1 MNKTG
6 AIFQKIEEYILYV
19 VIGIFAV
26 FVLSELTSPSVL
38 PKEILLVAGASLVI
52 LLWIVRSIIKGSIS
66 FAIGKFD
73 LGVILVG
80 LVTLISALLKT
91 PNRAEAFFYPGVAT
105 FTSVSVIFYF
115 LVNQLNKK
123 AKESALIAIFTSGLL
138 LSLSILFTQL
148 GVFAKVPQLP
158 AFIRDPGFNPLGGLL
173 PSVIYLT
180 TLLPIG
186 VLMALKGKDI
196 AKKLFFAVS
205 SAVVIF
211 GIVIGV
217 ANLMPG
223 KAQSP
228 TFPSLDTSWQV
239 AIETLKVSPIWGVGA
254 GDYLT
259 AFNLYRPLSYNQTS
273 LWQVRFTTAGNY
285 YFTLATELGLAGVAA
300 FVILLVGVY
309 KVFIADIKQK
319 SWEGISVVLLLVA
332 FLILPSTSALM
343 FLLFVLLAIISKS
356 ENKVLDVSTQ
366 KVPTII
372 TTLPFLIGIIAVAF
386 FGTKEV
392 MAEVTFNKS
401 LDALVNND
409 AKTTY
414 NLMLA
419 ATNANPQVD
428 RYHASLAQ
436 VDMALATSLAS
447 KQNLTDADRT
457 TITQLVQAAI
467 NEGKATVTL
476 NPSRS
481 GNWEILGQIYRS
493 IMPFAQGANQFATQ
507 TYTEAVALDP
517 TNPNLRISL
526 GGVYYALGDYDN
538 AIDSFKLAVLAKPD
552 LANAHYNLAIAYREK
567 KDYTDAI
574 TEINNVLTL
583 VQTGTPD
590 YNLAQTTL
598 ADLQKNIPAP
608 AKVTSTGQ
616 SLTTPTPATTTL
628 KPPITL
634 PSEAT
639 PPAATP

>member
-1 MNKTG
+1 
-6 AIFQKIEEYILYV
+6 
-19 VIGIFAV
+19 
-26 FVLSELTSPSVL
+26 
-38 PKEILLVAGASLVI
+38 
-52 LLWIVRSIIKGSIS
+52 
-66 FAIGKFD
+66 
-73 LGVILVG
+73 
-80 LVTLISALLKT
+80 
-91 PNRAEAFFYPGVAT
+91 
-105 FTSVSVIFYF
+105 
-115 LVNQLNKK
+115 
-123 AKESALIAIFTSGLL
+123 
-138 LSLSILFTQL
+138 
-148 GVFAKVPQLP
+148 
-158 AFIRDPGFNPLGGLL
+158 
-173 PSVIYLT
+173 
-180 TLLPIG
+180 
-186 VLMALKGKDI
+186 MALKGKDI